1 MSPERGP
8 EGTPLG
14 LAAPETVQGAARS
27 QLRPPRAPRTV
38 TLQAARQAPGARR
51 SKQVPIHRPNE
62 EGAEPLEVQLSQQG
76 LDERHAENFL
86 ECIRTRKQPN
96 CTARMGHRSAQTSI
110 LATRAY
116 VNGQVVRFDPEK

>member
-51 SKQVPIHRPNE
+51 SKQVPIHSDGFLHFDNHQRLHRGYRTKGRIPATFFM
-62 EGAEPLEVQLSQQG
+62 GAVVQ
-76 LDERHAENFL
+76 
-86 ECIRTRKQPN
+86 
-96 CTARMGHRSAQTSI
+96 
-110 LATRAY
+110 
-116 VNGQVVRFDPEK
+116 